1 MKLVTFVHKGSERV
15 GILENEK
22 VFDTGFSSMNDLIE
36 SGDKP
41 VCGREYDIEEV
52 EILAPI
58 PKPHQDIIC
67 LGINYSVH
75 AEESERFKK
84 EAFKVE
90 RRYTVYFSKR
100 VNNAVPNKGLIFAHD
115 DMEEKLDYE
124 VELAVVIGKEAKNV
138 KKEDA
143 FDYIFGYTIIND
155 VSARDLQTNHKQWY
169 LGKSL
174 DSFTPMGPVIV
185 TEDEFERPPA
195 LKIKSSVNGEV
206 RQNSTTDMLIKGIDE
221 IIEELSQGITL
232 LPGTIIATGTPAG
245 VGMGM
250 TPPTFL
256 IKGDVVK
263 CEIEKIGTLENVIA

>member
-1 MKLVTFVHKGSERV
+1 MDASPVL
-15 GILENEK
+15 LEPI
-22 VFDTGFSSMNDLIE
+22 MNVEVIVPDQYM
-36 SGDKP
+36 GD
-41 VCGREYDIEEV
+41 VMGDFNSRRGRIM
-52 EILAPI
+52 
-58 PKPHQDIIC
+58 
-67 LGINYSVH
+67 GM
-75 AEESERFKK
+75 EESERFKK

-232 LPGTIIATGTPAG
+232 LPG
-245 VGMGM
+245 
-250 TPPTFL
+250 
-256 IKGDVVK
+256 
-263 CEIEKIGTLENVIA
+263 N